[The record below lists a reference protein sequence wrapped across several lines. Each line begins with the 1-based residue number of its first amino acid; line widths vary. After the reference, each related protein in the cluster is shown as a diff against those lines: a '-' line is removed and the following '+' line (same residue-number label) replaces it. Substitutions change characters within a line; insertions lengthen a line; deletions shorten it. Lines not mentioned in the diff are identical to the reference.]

1 MRPGRR
7 KSVLQ
12 ERRIAED
19 IGGRVQPGS
28 GAPAFYKSDAVAGLD
43 LRVEAKTT
51 SKESYTLTTAVID
64 KIRNEALSGGQ
75 EDWAMQIEFQG
86 RFSHKRV
93 AVIDWDRFLDLK
105 TRSVELQGVKDE
117 LSLLFKTMKAAEKL
131 KKEAGEKPDEAL
143 SKEDC
148 G

>member
-1 MRPGRR
+1 MHRGKRM
-7 KSVLQ
+7 SVRQ
-12 ERRIAED
+12 ERRIADD

-51 SKESYTLTTAVID
+51 SKQSYSLTTSVID
-64 KIRNEALSGGQ
+64 KIRAEALSGGQ

-86 RFSHKRV
+86 QFAHKRV
-93 AVIDWDRFLDLK
+93 AVIDWDRFLDLLK
-105 TRSVELQGVKDE
+105 TSKEH
-117 LSLLFKTMKAAEKL
+117 KACG
-131 KKEAGEKPDEAL
+131 KKEDSMY
-143 SKEDC
+143 SKHEC

>member
-1 MRPGRR
+1 MHPGRR

-28 GAPAFYKSDAVAGLD
+28 GAPAFYKGDALVPGE

-51 SKESYTLTTAVID
+51 SKKQYAVKVSELD
-64 KIRNEALSGGQ
+64 KIRNEALNGGE

-86 RFSHKRV
+86 QFTNKKV
-93 AVIDWDRFLDLK
+93 AIIDWDRFLELK
-105 TRSVELQGVKDE
+105 RTYKDHV
-117 LSLLFKTMKAAEKL
+117 T
-131 KKEAGEKPDEAL
+131 
-143 SKEDC
+143 DC
-148 G
+148 IKY

>member
-1 MRPGRR
+1 MHRGKRR
-7 KSVLQ
+7 SVLQ

-51 SKESYTLTTAVID
+51 SKASYSLTTSVLD

-86 RFSHKRV
+86 QFTHKRV
-93 AVIDWDRFLDLK
+93 AVIDWDRFLDLMK
-105 TRSVELQGVKDE
+105 TSKEH
-117 LSLLFKTMKAAEKL
+117 KTC
-131 KKEAGEKPDEAL
+131 GTKPDEAL